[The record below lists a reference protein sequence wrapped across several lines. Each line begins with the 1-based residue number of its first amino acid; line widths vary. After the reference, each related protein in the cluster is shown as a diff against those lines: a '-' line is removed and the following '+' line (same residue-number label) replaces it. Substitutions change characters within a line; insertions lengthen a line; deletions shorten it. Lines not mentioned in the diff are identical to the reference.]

1 MSSVFD
7 GCVSVAEAVV
17 EAVLDVVEEVSS
29 VWSLLMAGAFG
40 GTGAVGGGTG
50 GVVAAVVEVGT
61 VGLAEASSSSVEKA
75 WRQAGHCFDP
85 PCEAARCQ
93 LDKHPTWQLAPQQSK
108 HTAGVTPKHIIHV
121 ASICCCLRY

>member
-7 GCVSVAEAVV
+7 GWASVTDAVVDAVV
-17 EAVLDVVEEVSS
+17 EAVEKVSAVLS
-29 VWSLLMAGAFG
+29 MLLTTGAFG

-50 GVVAAVVEVGT
+50 GGMAAVVPVGI

-93 LDKHPTWQLAPQQSK
+93 LDKHPT
-108 HTAGVTPKHIIHV
+108 
-121 ASICCCLRY
+121 